1 MITLQWRCRSAS
13 SERVMP
19 LRHET
24 SRRLLLLIATVPA
37 VIVGFVLEYAMRG
50 LFGSPLVAAA
60 AFAAVLAGITAFLST
75 AFLMRYFRRHDD
87 WALNPFAYYC
97 LTAGLGS
104 LVC

>member
-1 MITLQWRCRSAS
+1 
-13 SERVMP
+13 MP

-24 SRRLLLLIATVPA
+24 SRRLLLIATVPA
-37 VIVGFVLEYAMRG
+37 VIVGFVSELAMRG

-97 LTAGLGS
+97 LAAGLGS

>member
-1 MITLQWRCRSAS
+1 
-13 SERVMP
+13 MP

-24 SRRLLLLIATVPA
+24 NRRLLLLIATVPA
-37 VIVGFVLEYAMRG
+37 VIVGFVLEHAMRG

-87 WALNPFAYYC
+87 WALNLFAYYC
-97 LTAGLGS
+97 LAAGL
-104 LVC
+104 VC

>member
-1 MITLQWRCRSAS
+1 MITLQWRCRSAW

-24 SRRLLLLIATVPA
+24 SRRLLLLIATVLA
-37 VIVGFVLEYAMRG
+37 VIVGFLFEHAIHG
-50 LFGSPLVAAA
+50 LFGSPVGAAA

-75 AFLMRYFRRHDD
+75 AFLMRYVRRHDD

-97 LTAGLGS
+97 LAAGLGS